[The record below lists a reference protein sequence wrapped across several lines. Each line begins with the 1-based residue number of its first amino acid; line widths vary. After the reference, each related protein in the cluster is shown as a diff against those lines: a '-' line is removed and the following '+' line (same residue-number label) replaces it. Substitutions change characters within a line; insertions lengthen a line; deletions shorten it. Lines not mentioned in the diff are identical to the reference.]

1 MSRSY
6 KMIKHIKAFTLLELL
21 IALLI
26 IGILATLAYPTYTHL
41 QYRAHRTDGQIAL
54 LTTAGYLEHY
64 FNTYNTYLG
73 ANMSEINVPKM
84 SPKGFYQIN
93 LPEDQLTP
101 TAYVI
106 TATPQKTQQ
115 NDKQCGVLA
124 INNLGQ
130 QGREVNGQFV
140 IDESCWR

>member
-1 MSRSY
+1 
-6 KMIKHIKAFTLLELL
+6 MIKNIQKINGFTLLELL
-21 IALLI
+21 ITLLI
-26 IGILATLAYPTYTHL
+26 IGILATLAYPTYIHL

-64 FNTYNTYLG
+64 FSTYNTYLG
-73 ANMSEINVPKM
+73 ANMSEINAPKM

-93 LPEDQLTP
+93 IPEKQLSP

-106 TATPQKTQQ
+106 TAIPQKTQQ

-124 INNLGQ
+124 IDNLGQ
-130 QGREVNGQFV
+130 KGREMNGQFMV
-140 IDESCWR
+140 DESCWR